1 MTTTGT
7 LRQQMMA
14 VLQEGEWDVRGLSQ
28 RLGIAE
34 KDVIA
39 HLAHVQQSLAAGGAR
54 LVIRPPYCRACGFV
68 FKGRGRFTRPG
79 RCPQCRQTRIAP
91 PFFQVM

>member
-1 MTTTGT
+1 MTTGT
-7 LRQQMMA
+7 LRQQIMA

-39 HLAHVQQSLAAGGAR
+39 HLDHVRRSLAAGGMR
-54 LVIRPPYCRACGFV
+54 LVVQPPICLACGFI
-68 FKGRGRFTRPG
+68 FEGRGRFTRPG
-79 RCPQCRQTRIAP
+79 RCPQCRQTRITSP
-91 PFFQVM
+91 LFQVV

>member
-1 MTTTGT
+1 MTTGT
-7 LRQQMMA
+7 LRQQIMT
-14 VLQEGEWDVRGLSQ
+14 VLREGEWDVRGLSQ

-39 HLAHVQQSLAAGGAR
+39 HLAHVQRSLAAGGAR

-68 FKGRGRFTRPG
+68 FEGRGRFTRPG